1 MSNHTT
7 RFVVLNDYANGVAL
21 SESHFSLQSKNLAP
35 LAEGEVL
42 LQTLVLSPDPYMR
55 GRMTGVENFFL
66 PQFELRVPLIGF
78 GVARILESKNPE
90 FQPGQIVHG
99 SIEWAERS
107 TWGGEGLVASLG
119 KPEIIDPQL
128 KPYRRALDVLGI
140 TGLTAY
146 FGALEVARPRR
157 GETMLISGAAGSI
170 GSIVGQIAKIRGARV
185 IGIAGSDNKCAVL
198 KEQLGFDA
206 TLNYR
211 SASLESQLRELMP
224 FGPDVYFDNVGGA
237 LTQTV
242 MNQMQRPGR
251 VIECGQISTYDQQG
265 GGWNLDI
272 RPIHGNGL
280 SWEGFTP
287 LQFVEFFPGALAQLG
302 YWLRSG
308 KVKALETVIE
318 GFENAPRSLAGLFR
332 GENIGKMLLHVAD

>member
-21 SESHFSLQSKNLAP
+21 NESHFSLQSKTLAP

-185 IGIAGSDNKCAVL
+185 IGIAGSEDKCAVL
-198 KEQLGFDA
+198 KDLGFDA

-211 SASLESQLRELMP
+211 SASLEGQLRELMP

>member
-1 MSNHTT
+1 MSDRTT
-7 RFVVLNDYANGVAL
+7 RFVILDSYANGVAL
-21 SESHFSLQSKNLAP
+21 SESHFSLQSKTLAP

-66 PQFELRVPLIGF
+66 PQFELRVPLVGF
-78 GVARILESKNPE
+78 GVDRILESKNPAYR
-90 FQPGQIVHG
+90 PGQLVHG
-99 SIEWAERS
+99 SLEWAERS
-107 TWGGEGLVASLG
+107 TWGGEGRIASLG
-119 KPEIIDPQL
+119 SLEILDPQL
-128 KPYRRALDVLGI
+128 KPHRRALDVLGI

-185 IGIAGSDNKCAVL
+185 IGLAGSERKCAVL
-198 KEQLGFDA
+198 KDQLGFDA
-206 TLNYR
+206 ALIYR

-224 FGPDVYFDNVGGA
+224 FGPDVYYDNVGGA

-242 MNQMQRPGR
+242 MKQMQRPGR
-251 VIECGQISTYDQQG
+251 VIECGQISTYDEQG
-265 GGWNLDI
+265 GGWTVDI
-272 RPIHGNGL
+272 RPIHGQGL
-280 SWEGFTP
+280 RWEGFTP
-287 LQFVEFFPGALAQLG
+287 LQFLEFFPGALAQLG
-302 YWLRSG
+302 HWLRNG
-308 KVKALETVIE
+308 KLIALETVID

-332 GENIGKMLLHVAD
+332 GDNLGKMLLQVAD